1 IITLGDLFDNE
12 ETQTDVLFPFINLTL
27 ASRLIEEILPDYK
40 IKKSMN
46 QLPKKSMLLTLI
58 KPSYFFLILVVLT
71 YYFYVDFCFIPL
83 IKLTLTLRLIEEIL
97 PDYKIKKSMN
107 QLPKK
112 SMLLTLIK
120 PSYFFLIL
128 VVLTYYFYPEF
139 WFIPLIYLFFIMIK
153 RIIEH
158 FNSKYLISD
167 EF

>member
-1 IITLGDLFDNE
+1 KKNSIFNSFFVYVEIQINTLGDLFEYE
-12 ETQTDVLFPFINLTL
+12 ETQTDLLFPFINLTL
-27 ASRLIEEILPDYK
+27 AS
-40 IKKSMN
+40 
-46 QLPKKSMLLTLI
+46 
-58 KPSYFFLILVVLT
+58 
-71 YYFYVDFCFIPL
+71 
-83 IKLTLTLRLIEEIL
+83 RLIEEIL

-167 EF
+167 EFIQ